1 MAMKPDFDVIACSW
15 LAQFSTFLTSLDAR
29 GVATCF
35 HDHRYLRD
43 ILVFT
48 WTNRTLKGHA
58 KITEYLEGSLCLA
71 AITAVKL
78 DSRMHLTPSFMPM
91 AGSVVSGFTSETAV
105 GPCQGYFFL
114 NPMPSGEWKAL
125 SVFITLVDI

>member
-1 MAMKPDFDVIACSW
+1 MATKPDFDMIASSW
-15 LAQFSTFLTSLDAR
+15 LVQFSTCLTSSDAR

-35 HDHRYLRD
+35 HDHGYLRD

-48 WTNRTLKGHA
+48 WTNRTLQGHA
-58 KITEYLEGSLCLA
+58 KITEYLEGALCLA

-78 DSRMHLTPSFMPM
+78 DGHMHLAPSFMPM
-91 AGSVVSGFTSETAV
+91 AGSVVSGFTFETTV

-114 NPMPSGEWKAL
+114 NPTPSGEWKVL
-125 SVFITLVDI
+125 SVYNAC